1 MGNGNNLD
9 QMIRLIVP
17 LSFLAIWAITS
28 LFNRE
33 SKPTP
38 IRPPGANPLGPRPG
52 EPTMRWGPP
61 PPGNSPTNGPVRRG
75 ARNGDDDDIL
85 VIRSNTPARPGQT
98 RPNQGGG
105 GAIGLRRG
113 AKVKPVAAPAKRA
126 ESVSTRP
133 KLAGVTQNVNQQ
145 LTRSMLDL
153 SPLITAAP
161 SATSTT
167 VGLSTALSAP
177 AKSTYIVPS
186 TVLAISLRDPTR
198 LREAFLVN
206 ELLQP
211 PLALRG
217 KGHHRR

>member
-1 MGNGNNLD
+1 MGNANNWD
-9 QMIRLIVP
+9 QLIRLIVP
-17 LSFLAIWAITS
+17 LSFMAIWAITS

-33 SKPTP
+33 SKPMPRPGGTP
-38 IRPPGANPLGPRPG
+38 MPGPRPG

-61 PPGNSPTNGPVRRG
+61 NGDLNAAASRRG
-75 ARNGDDDDIL
+75 SANGADDDIL
-85 VIRSNTPARPGQT
+85 VIRPSPTLRPGQP
-98 RPNQGGG
+98 RGSQGGAG
-105 GAIGLRRG
+105 GLAPRRG
-113 AKVKPVAAPAKRA
+113 SKAKPASVPPKRA

-153 SPLITAAP
+153 SPLTTAAP

-167 VGLSTALSAP
+167 VGLSTAATAP
-177 AKSTYIVPS
+177 AKSTYIAPS
-186 TVLAISLRDPTR
+186 TVLAISLRDPSR

-211 PLALRG
+211 PLALRA
-217 KGHHRR
+217 RRAGRP